1 MSASR
6 SAFFACPQCHYQYR
20 FARTR
25 IVGLAT
31 NSGASISSFE
41 FATSKFIPSPLVIV
55 GGLSGLLFT
64 LLVMIASYITTFFI
78 SAFETPSY
86 YYHPLYSSPLEVA
99 QDLVTAAFRVMR
111 DGDMASILEDNIRP
125 STKITPKAPLV
136 PKPRPGFII
145 RFIQRFII
153 GLPLV
158 GAGSLVHL
166 LLSVQFLAPVQW
178 LARYRGSRSRRN
190 NGSRDVAALI
200 VVSLL
205 VVGALRYILY
215 CYHIIPEDLL
225 KLVNKNIQSIVQSL
239 SIHAFY
245 NKANPPAS

>member
-1 MSASR
+1 
-6 SAFFACPQCHYQYR
+6 
-20 FARTR
+20 
-25 IVGLAT
+25 
-31 NSGASISSFE
+31 
-41 FATSKFIPSPLVIV
+41 V

-64 LLVMIASYITTFFI
+64 LLVMVASYITTFFI

-86 YYHPLYSSPLEVA
+86 YHPFYSSPIEVA
-99 QDLVTAAFRVMR
+99 QDLVTAAFRVMK
-111 DGDMASILEDNIRP
+111 DGDMASILEDNIRH
-125 STKITPKAPLV
+125 STTSAPMTPLV
-136 PKPRPGFII
+136 PKPRPGFIM

-200 VVSLL
+200 VISLL
-205 VVGALRYILY
+205 VVGALRYILFH
-215 CYHIIPEDLL
+215 YHIAPEDLL
-225 KLVNKNIQSIVQSL
+225 KLMGEKTEHCTKSINSRIL
-239 SIHAFY
+239 
-245 NKANPPAS
+245 